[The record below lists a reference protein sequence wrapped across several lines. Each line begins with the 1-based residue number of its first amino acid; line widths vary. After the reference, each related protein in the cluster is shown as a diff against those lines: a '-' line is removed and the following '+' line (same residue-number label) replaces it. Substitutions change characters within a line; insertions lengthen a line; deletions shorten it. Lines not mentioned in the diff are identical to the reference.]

1 MSDKSVEIHLERIWE
16 KENPYKA
23 VLNIKNSTTNKLVEQ
38 GNYKIPKD
46 FNLLVE
52 ALITIGTTIP
62 PETDV
67 GKLLTH
73 KLHPS
78 MDDSVG

>member
-1 MSDKSVEIHLERIWE
+1 MNNKAVEIHLERIWE

-23 VLNIKNSTTNKLVEQ
+23 VLNIKDTVTNKLVEQ
-38 GNYKIPKD
+38 WNYKIPKD

-52 ALITIGTTIP
+52 ALITVGTTIP
-62 PETDV
+62 PGTDMD
-67 GKLLTH
+67 KLLTH